1 MQIQRTT
8 GRSRGSPNHI
18 GDQSPKGLFLL
29 GISSAYFIWALWDW
43 IFSVFLVDDL
53 SVFQDIKIDILLWIH
68 KVFTFNKL
76 DNLSRN
82 VTFKM

>member
-1 MQIQRTT
+1 MR
-8 GRSRGSPNHI
+8 
-18 GDQSPKGLFLL
+18 
-29 GISSAYFIWALWDW
+29 AYFIWALWDW